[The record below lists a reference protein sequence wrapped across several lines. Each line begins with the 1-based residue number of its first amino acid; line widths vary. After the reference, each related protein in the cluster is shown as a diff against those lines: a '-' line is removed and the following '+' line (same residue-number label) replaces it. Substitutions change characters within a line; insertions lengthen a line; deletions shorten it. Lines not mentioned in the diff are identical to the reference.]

1 MIVIRSD
8 KEENGRDKSGRDKS
22 DKSGRDKLG
31 KSILLLLPIIA
42 VFILLFFVIPIG
54 IVYLF
59 QLSWSLSSIFPYGI
73 LPGVILIITG
83 VWIISRGIKVLRL
96 SHGFAGINQGDTLV
110 TTGIFAYT
118 RNPMYFGA
126 ILMMLGLF
134 LVSAFTFILI
144 STVLFLLVFFI
155 VAKLEEKQLEQK
167 YGKKYRAYKRK
178 VPLFFPYKGKNK
190 KVKIRLFSLLCKSFI

>member
-83 VWIISRGIKVLRL
+83 VWIISRGLR
-96 SHGFAGINQGDTLV
+96 F
-110 TTGIFAYT
+110 
-118 RNPMYFGA
+118 
-126 ILMMLGLF
+126 
-134 LVSAFTFILI
+134 
-144 STVLFLLVFFI
+144 
-155 VAKLEEKQLEQK
+155 
-167 YGKKYRAYKRK
+167 
-178 VPLFFPYKGKNK
+178 
-190 KVKIRLFSLLCKSFI
+190 

>member
-8 KEENGRDKSGRDKS
+8 KEGNGEDKKGKDKP
-22 DKSGRDKLG
+22 G
-31 KSILLLLPIIA
+31 KSFLLFLPIVAIFLLLFL
-42 VFILLFFVIPIG
+42 VIPIG

-59 QLSWSLSSIFPYGI
+59 HLSWSLSSIFPYGI
-73 LPGVILIITG
+73 LPGAILIITG
-83 VWIISRGIKVLRL
+83 TWIISRGIKGLRL
-96 SHGFAGINQGDTLV
+96 SHGVAGRDQGDVLV

-126 ILMMLGLF
+126 ILMILGWF

-155 VAKLEEKQLEQK
+155 VAKSEEKQLEQK

-178 VPLFFPYKGKNK
+178 VPLFFPYKGKN
-190 KVKIRLFSLLCKSFI
+190 

>member
-8 KEENGRDKSGRDKS
+8 KGNKDKSG
-22 DKSGRDKLG
+22 GDKLG
-31 KSILLLLPIIA
+31 RSILLLLPIIA

-83 VWIISRGIKVLRL
+83 VWIMSRGIKGLRL

-126 ILMMLGLF
+126 ILMMLGWF
-134 LVSAFTFILI
+134 LVSAFTFIFI
-144 STVLFLLVFFI
+144 STVLFILVFFI

-167 YGKKYRAYKRK
+167 YGKKYRAYKRN

-190 KVKIRLFSLLCKSFI
+190 KS